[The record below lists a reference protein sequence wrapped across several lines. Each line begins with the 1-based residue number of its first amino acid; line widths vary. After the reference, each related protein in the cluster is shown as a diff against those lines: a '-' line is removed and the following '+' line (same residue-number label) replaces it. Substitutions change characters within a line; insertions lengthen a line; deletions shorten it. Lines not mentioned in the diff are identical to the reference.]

1 MRIKRWIRSSWF
13 IEHLTLRR
21 EESLALS
28 YWQNDD
34 CSPGDSTSSNH
45 ERIALRRRRGEPE
58 YIGILQQRAGSLNV
72 KRLLLII
79 ENQIPQIKEFSAFL
93 YVG

>member
-34 CSPGDSTSSNH
+34 CSHG
-45 ERIALRRRRGEPE
+45 G
-58 YIGILQQRAGSLNV
+58 YGNV
-72 KRLLLII
+72 NTTDFFYK
-79 ENQIPQIKEFSAFL
+79 FL
-93 YVG
+93 VLDVLMF